1 MLLTSLYCRS
11 LLFSFILLWG
21 SCADSQGTEGCR
33 TNLGLAQ
40 GLAAFFFFFAADETV
55 GCSIFLLVAAAG

>member
-40 GLAAFFFFFAADETV
+40 GLAAFFFFAADETV